1 MKKTISY
8 KQGSV
13 LIITMVLFV
22 ALSLSIALGLVVP
35 VLHAN
40 RIAEDS
46 LQSKQSYF
54 IAESGVEDVLYR
66 LRSGMQVSS
75 SETLVLGTSET
86 TTSVTDLSGGQK
98 QIESIGDARD
108 RNRTVSMVVSQ
119 GVGAAFNYGL
129 QVGLGG
135 ISLSGSSGINGS
147 IYSNGDVYGT
157 SSSFVTGS
165 VYAANGEALAAEQS
179 NGTTGTPPSTIVFGN
194 ATATQDLAQS
204 FTVSTDTPVSKV
216 QFYIKKTGAPANAT
230 VRLVNNTAGSP
241 GATTIAS
248 GALSASLVTT
258 AYGWVNVQFSNNP
271 SLTPGTTY
279 WLVIDAAN
287 SSTNYYTVGANTNG
301 YANGSAK
308 IGRYGATWSTTTPS
322 TLDTYFSLYVGGQTS
337 RIYGESQY
345 NQLHIGTSGTGSA
358 SAQTIDYVNAPGTL
372 YCQSGTG
379 NNKSCNTTQAVPSP
393 AAWPVSDGNIEAW
406 QEEALLGGTQTG
418 NINAGNGYQTVTLG
432 PKKIVG
438 NLTVGG
444 SATLNVTGTLWVT
457 GNLVVN
463 GSGILRLSSA
473 YGSSSGVIIVD
484 GTVTIAG
491 SAPVSGSGTAGS
503 YILVISL
510 SDCPISSSCNGAK
523 AIDISGSAG
532 AVVLVAQNGT
542 VAFSGSARAKQATGR
557 SVTLSG
563 STIVTYE
570 SGLANINFSSGPSG
584 SWNIETWKEI

>member
-1 MKKTISY
+1 MKKTISN

-66 LRSGMQVSS
+66 LRSGMQVSGN
-75 SETLVLGTSET
+75 ETLVLGTSET

-135 ISLSGSSGINGS
+135 ISMSGSSGINGS
-147 IYSNGDVYGT
+147 IYSNGDVFGT

-165 VYAANGEALAAEQS
+165 VYAANGEALTAEQS
-179 NGTTGTPPSTIVFGN
+179 NGTTGTPSSTIVFAN
-194 ATATQDLAQS
+194 ATTTQDLAQS
-204 FTVSTDTPVSKV
+204 FTVTTDTPVSKV
-216 QFYIKKTGAPANAT
+216 QFYIKKTGVPANAT
-230 VRLVNNTAGSP
+230 VRLVNNAAGSP
-241 GATTIAS
+241 GSTTIAS

-258 AYGWVNVQFSNNP
+258 AYGWVNVQFSSNP

-279 WLVIDAAN
+279 WLVIDASN

-308 IGRYGATWSTTTPS
+308 IGRYGATWSATTPS
-322 TLDTYFSLYVGGQTS
+322 TLDVYFLLYVGGQTS

-345 NQLHIGTSGTGSA
+345 NQLRIGTSGIGNA

-406 QEEALLGGTQTG
+406 QEEALLGGTSSSVSV
-418 NINAGNGYQTVTLG
+418 AGSSTQSIG
-432 PKKIVG
+432 PKKING

-444 SATLNVTGTLWVT
+444 SGILDVTGTLWVT
-457 GNLVVN
+457 GNVVVN

-503 YILVISL
+503 YILIISL
-510 SDCPISSSCNGAK
+510 SDCPISSSCGGTK

-542 VAFSGSARAKQATGR
+542 VSFSGSARAKQATGR
-557 SVTLSG
+557 SITLSG
-563 STIVTYE
+563 STTVTYE
-570 SGLANINFSSGPSG
+570 SGLANMNFSSGPSG
-584 SWNIETWKEI
+584 SWNIETWKEL